1 MKVTI
6 VGAGPAGL
14 YLGILLAKAEQP
26 HEITVLERNPA
37 DATFGWGVVFS
48 EETLGAL
55 RDADYPSYLDITD
68 TFARWDAIDISYRDT
83 VLRSRGHA
91 FSAIARKQLLA
102 ILQRRAAELGVTQR
116 FGTEIDGHAGVTE
129 LCADTD
135 LLVGADGVRSV
146 VREAAAE
153 TFRPTI
159 APQGGTYIWYG
170 TDVVFDAFRFIFAE
184 SEHGLFQVHGYP
196 FDEHASTF
204 IVECPDSTWREAG
217 LDEMSE
223 ADSIAFCE
231 RLFANELRGH
241 RLLSNKST
249 WMRFPLVRNGSWHA
263 RIADTPVVLLGDA
276 AHTAHFTIGSGTKL
290 AMEDAIALAAAFVRH
305 GSDDPA
311 AIPAALVHYERER
324 KPVVERFQQAAT
336 DSAEYFSRVHEHTHL
351 APPQFAV
358 NLLTRS
364 GRISHANLAQR
375 DADFVRGVDVWFA
388 TGTTERAVAP
398 PPAFTPVTLRG
409 LRLANRM
416 AGATPGDAGLVLT
429 PLTAVT
435 PGGRVS
441 PDTPTLCADT
451 DTARLRAAV
460 TEANAEGSAL
470 GVLLGH
476 AGRRGATRPPDRG
489 VDIPL
494 SEADAWPLVA
504 PSALPFGP
512 GSQTPNAMTSASLA
526 DVRDAFVS
534 AAVRAV
540 AAGCGLVALDCGYG
554 YLLAS
559 FLSPLA
565 NRRTDD
571 YGGAFDNRLRFPLE
585 VAEAV
590 RAALPDD
597 CPLAVRLTV
606 TDWARGGL
614 TAEDGV
620 AAARAF
626 AGAGID
632 LVHVVAGQT
641 VAESTPEYRRGF
653 LSTLSDQVR
662 NGARV
667 PTLVG
672 GHLTTVDAVNTVLA
686 AGRADLCVAEFLD
699 IPAALTAGRAA

>member
-6 VGAGPAGL
+6 IGAGPSGL

-26 HEITVLERNPA
+26 HEVTVLERNPA

-48 EETLGAL
+48 DETLGAL

-102 ILQRRAAELGVTQR
+102 ILQRRAAELGVVQR
-116 FGTEIDGHAGVTE
+116 FGQEIAGPE
-129 LCADTD
+129 DIAALCADTD

-146 VREAAAE
+146 VREAATE

-159 APQGGTYIWYG
+159 TPQGGTYIWYG
-170 TDVVFDAFRFIFAE
+170 TDLVFDAFRFIFAE

-204 IVECPDSTWREAG
+204 IVECPETTWRKAG

-231 RLFANELRGH
+231 ELFADELGGH
-241 RLLSNKST
+241 RLMSNKST
-249 WMRFPLVRNGSWHA
+249 WLRFPLVRNGSWHA
-263 RIADTPVVLLGDA
+263 RVADTPVVLVGDA

-290 AMEDAIALAAAFVRH
+290 AMEDAIALGAAFVRH
-305 GSDDPA
+305 GSDNPA
-311 AIPAALVHYERER
+311 AALVHYERER
-324 KPVVERFQQAAT
+324 KPIVERFQQAAT

-351 APPQFAV
+351 APPQFAF

-388 TGTTERAVAP
+388 TDQAEHAIAP
-398 PPAFTPVTLRG
+398 PPAFTPLALRG

-416 AGATPGDAGLVLT
+416 VGGVPRDAGLVLT
-429 PLTAVT
+429 PLTAVS

-441 PDTPTLCADT
+441 PDSPTLCADT
-451 DTARLRAAV
+451 DVARLRAAV
-460 TEANAEGSAL
+460 ADAHAHGSAL

-476 AGRRGATRPPDRG
+476 AGRRGATRPPERG

-494 SEADAWPLVA
+494 PDDEAWPLLA
-504 PSALPFGP
+504 PSPLSFGP
-512 GSQTPNAMTSASLA
+512 GSQTPRAMTDDDLA
-526 DVRDAFVS
+526 EVRDAFV
-534 AAVRAV
+534 AAAKWAV
-540 AAGCGLVALDCGYG
+540 EAGCGLVALDCGYG

-559 FLSPLA
+559 FLSPLT
-565 NRRTDD
+565 NHRTDD
-571 YGGAFDNRLRFPLE
+571 YGGTAENRLRFPLE

-597 CPLAVRLTV
+597 CPLGVRLTV

-614 TAEDGV
+614 TPEDGV
-620 AAARAF
+620 TAARAF
-626 AGAGID
+626 AEMGVD

-653 LSTLSDQVR
+653 LSTLSDRVR

-686 AGRADLCVAEFLD
+686 AGRADLCVAEFLRT
-699 IPAALTAGRAA
+699 PAALTAGRAA